1 MKIKALLLRPL
12 VLKFKFYKKSDM
24 TIVISIKSKDTI
36 KALHISVFKVRIAWR
51 CIAIITKSPNR
62 SVSIL
67 LRSHVSICFTQEKD
81 LSPTVDPTGMTVG
94 MTHIIRNSR
103 EFEQN
108 VPTVNHF
115 VVPMQ
120 GDLHLINLLWNYA
133 GRSRIWYCFSARDWV
148 GPFVLF
154 WSCLRMNMHS
164 W

>member
-1 MKIKALLLRPL
+1 M
-12 VLKFKFYKKSDM
+12 
-24 TIVISIKSKDTI
+24 
-36 KALHISVFKVRIAWR
+36 
-51 CIAIITKSPNR
+51 TKSPNR

-81 LSPTVDPTGMTVG
+81 LSPTVDPTRMTVG

-120 GDLHLINLLWNYA
+120 GDLHLINLL
-133 GRSRIWYCFSARDWV
+133 
-148 GPFVLF
+148 
-154 WSCLRMNMHS
+154 
-164 W
+164 